1 MNDSAGNNNIPTR
14 GDIAGDNR
22 SAGNKRVARSNDS
35 DGDSRSAGNNNITGS
50 GDVYENID
58 VYLHQLQACR
68 RKLKSVD
75 DDELDALDQ
84 DRQEEWAWDLH
95 EISVAITRLE
105 TARLMALSE
114 EFIEK
119 EPELCEAASRLK
131 EDLQDLD
138 RAAQIICAVSDG
150 LKTITTIAGIVQR
163 MKMAAR
169 TKAAFPKA

>member
-1 MNDSAGNNNIPTR
+1 MNDSAGNKRVARSDDTDR
-14 GDIAGDNR
+14 DNR
-22 SAGNKRVARSNDS
+22 SAGNKRVARSD
-35 DGDSRSAGNNNITGS
+35 DIAGDNRSAGNNDSAGS
-50 GDVYENID
+50 GDIYENID
-58 VYLHQLQACR
+58 VYLHHLQACR
-68 RKLKSVD
+68 RKLKSID
-75 DDELDALDQ
+75 DDELDDLDQ
-84 DRQEEWAWDLH
+84 AMQGEWARDLH

-105 TARLMALSE
+105 TARLMALSK

-119 EPELCEAASRLK
+119 EPELCAAASRLK

-163 MKMAAR
+163 MKMAAL